1 MKRVTSMALIL
12 LLAAFVMV
20 GCSQKSGT
28 EGQAEAPAETPAGTA
43 AEQALDQAADTMTQA
58 GEQTA
63 EAMEQARETGAEA
76 LEQAREEGA
85 EALEQAKE
93 SASQTMDKMA
103 EGASTAADEARQMAE
118 SVVEKGATQMDGIRG
133 TLVET
138 EQGVALFSD
147 VGNFVLAGQDLADMV
162 GKDVLVSGTVQE
174 GEGVPV
180 LNVSSISVVE

>member
-1 MKRVTSMALIL
+1 MKQLTSIALIL
-12 LLAAFVMV
+12 LLSAFVMV

-28 EGQAEAPAETPAGTA
+28 EGQAEAPAETPVGTT

-58 GEQTA
+58 GEQAA
-63 EAMEQARETGAEA
+63 EAMEQARESGADVLEQVREEGADA
-76 LEQAREEGA
+76 LEQAE
-85 EALEQAKE
+85 E
-93 SASQTMDKMA
+93 SASQAMDKMA
-103 EGASTAADEARQMAE
+103 EGASKAADEARQMAE
-118 SVVEKGATQMDGIRG
+118 SVTEQGATQMDGIRG

-147 VGNFVLAGQDLADMV
+147 MGNFVLAGQDLDAMV

-180 LNVSSISVVE
+180 LNISSISVVE